1 MQGLGESTPLE
12 ACTSWQY
19 DTSQFQ
25 NTIIENWDLVC
36 ANKIMSK
43 VGSFTFFAGTGVGV
57 FIAGLLADKIGR
69 QKTICIFIT
78 LFIAAGF
85 GSAFAPTMEV
95 WMAAR

>member
-1 MQGLGESTPLE
+1 MCCPLSRALYPHLTPQGGLGDSTPLE
-12 ACTSWQY
+12 ACSSWQY

-57 FIAGLLADKIGR
+57 FIAGCPLSSRASMWTTR
-69 QKTICIFIT
+69 
-78 LFIAAGF
+78 
-85 GSAFAPTMEV
+85 APG
-95 WMAAR
+95 